1 MKKIYVFIVCLQW
14 IIATSNAQSNVDS
27 LLVQIQSTNM
37 EIGSNTKYWD
47 AKGLEYKTGLTPLNP
62 FIEYD
67 YLFGS
72 PAGLGN
78 QQELNIIQQFDFP
91 SVYSRKRDLS
101 NKQISQA
108 QLQKNVFRQ
117 DIVLET
123 KLLLYDLIYLNNKE
137 SQLLERQQ
145 KSGQFLRE
153 YEQKLQQGDAN
164 ILDVNKI
171 KLQNLSIKNDLL
183 LLQNEKQTLQTKLA
197 ALNGGVWVDFTDTI
211 YPAIPM
217 IPDFETLDSII
228 ETNDP
233 LIALYE
239 QEKLIQEQQVSV
251 QKSLNLPKLE
261 AGYHGQTI
269 LNTRLQGIHA
279 GITVPLWEN
288 KHKVKAAEANVD
300 FASTNIQRHRLE
312 HRLENRRLYDLL
324 EVRKNAMDEYEELLS
339 TMGNT
344 GLLDKALL
352 LGEITII
359 QYFLEQSYFYT
370 ALDRNEQLKREYH
383 KAVAELYKYTL

>member
-1 MKKIYVFIVCLQW
+1 MKKISVFILSLQW
-14 IIATSNAQSNVDS
+14 IIATCDAQSNVDS
-27 LLVQIQSTNM
+27 MLVRIQSTNM

-47 AKGLEYKTGLTPLNP
+47 AKGLEYKTGLTPMNP

-78 QQELNIIQQFDFP
+78 QQEINIIQQVDFP
-91 SVYSRKRDLS
+91 TVYSRKRELS
-101 NKQISQA
+101 NKLISQA
-108 QLQKNVFRQ
+108 QMQKNVFRQ
-117 DIVLET
+117 DLLLET

-137 SQLLERQQ
+137 LQLLERQQ
-145 KSGQFLRE
+145 KSAQFLQE

-171 KLQNLSIKNDLL
+171 KLQNLSIKNDLV
-183 LLQNEKQTLQTKLA
+183 LLQNEKETLQTKLA
-197 ALNGGVWVDFTDTI
+197 EMNGGVWVEFNDTI
-211 YPAIPM
+211 YPTIPL
-217 IPDFETLDSII
+217 IPDFETLDSLI
-228 ETNDP
+228 ESNDP
-233 LIALYE
+233 LIAIYE
-239 QEKLIQEQQVSV
+239 QEKLIQQQQVNV

-288 KHKVKAAEANVD
+288 KNKVKAAEANVD
-300 FASTNIQRHRLE
+300 FATTNIQRHRLE

-324 EVRKNAMDEYEELLS
+324 DVRQNAMEEYEALIS

-344 GLLDKALL
+344 ALLDKALQ

-370 ALDRNEQLKREYH
+370 AYDKNEQLKREYH